1 MLMMQKT
8 EYNKVGYREEKINK
22 KYFKNVLTNTCGV
35 NIIQI

>member
-1 MLMMQKT
+1 MIQKT
-8 EYNKVGYREEKINK
+8 EYNKAWHREEKINK